1 MEGDRKSR
9 RRKAQRLRTRKN
21 ALKLLGGVALGSIV
35 LPFAGPSEAEAGRI
49 GNRICRKGRRYIG
62 VPYVTNGASL
72 RMDGGWDC
80 DAFVKRVMAKCGV
93 WCPWGP
99 EEQHLFGRRRRG
111 AARPG
116 DVVSFAEGGGNY
128 ITHVGIYSG
137 GGYLLH
143 ASSYFNEVVESEM
156 RFIRGYRGATVYR

>member
-21 ALKLLGGVALGSIV
+21 TLKLLGGVALGSVI
-35 LPFAGPSEAEAGRI
+35 LPFAGPSEADAGRI
-49 GNRICRKGRRYIG
+49 GNRICRVGRRYLG
-62 VPYVTNGASL
+62 VPYVTDGASL
-72 RMDGGWDC
+72 RYGLDC
-80 DAFVKRVMAKCGV
+80 DAYVRRVMAKCGI

-99 EEQHLFGRRRRG
+99 GEQHRYGRRRRG

-116 DVVSFAEGGGNY
+116 DVVSFAEDGGNY

-143 ASSYFNEVVESEM
+143 ASSYFGEVVESEIQY
-156 RFIRGYRGATVYR
+156 IRGYRGATVYR